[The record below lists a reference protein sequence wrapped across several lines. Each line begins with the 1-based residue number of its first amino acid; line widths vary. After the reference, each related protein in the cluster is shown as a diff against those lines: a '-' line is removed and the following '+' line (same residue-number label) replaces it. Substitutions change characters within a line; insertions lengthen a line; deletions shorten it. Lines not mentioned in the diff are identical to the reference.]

1 MRFTDRGDGP
11 PDYQVNI
18 STFSLVL
25 GIPLVTRERS
35 LVGDNL
41 IMPELV
47 NSIELGGAHQTAQ

>member
-25 GIPLVTRERS
+25 GIPLVT

-41 IMPELV
+41 IMPKLV